1 MNPDEPGRA
10 ALIAEVARL
19 NAALDDAE
27 SRHRVVHDD
36 MLVRIELLESQASTL
51 ELMVEAYT
59 DLYEHAPVPYL
70 ALDASGVIRD
80 LNLTA
85 TTMLQTSR
93 ASLLGRP
100 LRLHVVRADRRVFLD
115 HMLQARQSS
124 RLVACELRLQAS
136 GADRPV
142 QLITR
147 RAAVDPGEGLL
158 FRTVVVDLG
167 ERRRAEDALSASHQR
182 LELALA
188 ASEAGLY
195 ETNGP
200 AGERTVSERWAQI
213 LGYEREALPTGFAL
227 GRWWTARIDPEHV
240 AAHDRALAAFLAGE
254 TTTLAV
260 ELRVRHASGRWLWVR
275 ELAQV
280 AERDRSGRAR
290 RVVGVMVDIT
300 VEKTRL
306 AEARERTG
314 QLQALAAALF
324 RVEENERR
332 ELATLLH
339 DDLGQRLVA
348 VKLQL
353 AALDREALR
362 SVQGL
367 LDETHTTVRSLA
379 FQLSPPILRDL
390 GLLAGLRWL
399 AREFMARY
407 GLAVAVDDS
416 GELPPL
422 AGDPS
427 FLLFR
432 CVRELLLNT
441 VKHAQASAASVRV
454 LLTDPNALHIVV
466 EDDGVG
472 FDPGAGLG
480 PSRSFGLLSVRER
493 LGWLGGEMVVDS
505 APGQGTRVRLV
516 VPRASPVAVRGDDR
530 LDGHDGEDDGFD
542 GDGD

>member
-1 MNPDEPGRA
+1 MAADDEASHA
-10 ALIAEVARL
+10 ALRAEVARL
-19 NAALDDAE
+19 TAALVDAE
-27 SRHRVVHDD
+27 SRHRAAHDD
-36 MLVRIELLESQASTL
+36 MLVRLEMLESQARSL

-70 ALDASGVIRD
+70 ALDAAGVIRD

-85 TTMLQTSR
+85 TTVLQASR
-93 ASLLGRP
+93 HSLIGRP
-100 LRLHVVRADRRVFLD
+100 LRLHVAPADRRGFLD
-115 HMLQARQSS
+115 HMMRARQSG
-124 RLVACELRLQAS
+124 RLVACELHLMA
-136 GADRPV
+136 GDVAVPF
-142 QLITR
+142 QLISR
-147 RAAVDPGEGLL
+147 RATVDPGDGLV
-158 FRTVVVDLG
+158 FRTVLIDLS
-167 ERRRAEDALSASHQR
+167 ERRRAEEALHGSHQR

-188 ASEAGLY
+188 ASGAGLY
-195 ETNGP
+195 EVTRP
-200 AGERTVSERWAQI
+200 AGELVVSERWAQI
-213 LGYEREALPTGFAL
+213 LGHSREHLSGAAEL
-227 GRWWTARIDPEHV
+227 GRWWVAQIDPEHL
-240 AAHDRALAAFLAGE
+240 AARERALAEFLAGE
-254 TTTLAV
+254 TTTHAA
-260 ELRVRHASGRWLWVR
+260 EFRVRHASGRWLWVR

-280 AERDRSGRAR
+280 AERDPAGRV
-290 RVVGVMVDIT
+290 RVVGVMVDVT

-306 AEARERTG
+306 AEARERTS

-399 AREFMARY
+399 AREFTARY
-407 GLAVAVDDS
+407 GLAVTVDDP

-422 AGDPS
+422 AGDPI

-441 VKHAQASAASVRV
+441 VKHARAGAAQVRAR
-454 LLTDPNALHIVV
+454 LADEDTLHIDV

-493 LGWLGGEMVVDS
+493 LGWLGGEMIVDS
-505 APGQGTRVRLV
+505 APGQGTRVRLAM
-516 VPRASPVAVRGDDR
+516 PLAGDAATAAP
-530 LDGHDGEDDGFD
+530 
-542 GDGD
+542 

>member
-1 MNPDEPGRA
+1 MDLEVADRA
-10 ALIAEVARL
+10 TLIAEVARL
-19 NAALDDAE
+19 TAALDDAE
-27 SRHRVVHDD
+27 SRHRVVHEDL
-36 MLVRIELLESQASTL
+36 LVRVELLESQASTL

-70 ALDASGVIRD
+70 ALDASGLIRD

-85 TTMLQTSR
+85 TTMLQTPR
-93 ASLLGRP
+93 TSLIGQP
-100 LRLHVVRADRRVFLD
+100 LRLHVVQADRRVFLD

-124 RLVACELRLQAS
+124 RLVACEVHLQVG
-136 GADRPV
+136 GAQLPV
-142 QLITR
+142 QLMTR
-147 RAAVDPGEGLL
+147 RAAVDPADGLL
-158 FRTVVVDLG
+158 FRTVVIDLG
-167 ERRRAEDALSASHQR
+167 ERRRAEGALSASHQR

-195 ETNGP
+195 ETSGP
-200 AGERTVSERWAQI
+200 VGERTVSERWAQI
-213 LGYEREALPTGFAL
+213 LGYAREALPTGFAL
-227 GRWWTARIDPEHV
+227 GRWWTAQIDPDHL

-280 AERDRSGRAR
+280 AERDPSGRAR
-290 RVVGVMVDIT
+290 RVVGVMVDVT

-362 SVQGL
+362 SVQAL

-407 GLAVAVDDS
+407 GLAVAVEDP

-441 VKHAQASAASVRV
+441 VKHAQASAAQVRV
-454 LLTDPNALHIVV
+454 TLTDADTVDIVV

-472 FDPGAGLG
+472 FDLRAGLG

-493 LGWLGGEMVVDS
+493 LGWLGGEMIVHS
-505 APGQGTRVRLV
+505 APGQGARVHLV
-516 VPRASPVAVRGDDR
+516 VPRASRVAVQAD
-530 LDGHDGEDDGFD
+530 DGEDRGVA
-542 GDGD
+542 GQGA

>member
-1 MNPDEPGRA
+1 MGPDDGDRA
-10 ALIAEVARL
+10 ALVAEVARL
-19 NAALDDAE
+19 TAALAE
-27 SRHRVVHDD
+27 AEERHRVVHDD
-36 MLVRIELLESQASTL
+36 LLVRLELLESQSSTL
-51 ELMVEAYT
+51 ELMVDAYT
-59 DLYEHAPVPYL
+59 DLYEYAPVPYL
-70 ALDASGVIRD
+70 ALDGAGLIRD

-85 TTMLQTSR
+85 TTMLQAAR
-93 ASLLGRP
+93 AHLLGRP
-100 LRLHVVRADRRVFLD
+100 LRLHIIPADRRVFLA
-115 HMLQARQSS
+115 HMLRARQTG
-124 RLVACELRLQAS
+124 RLVASELRLQI
-136 GADRPV
+136 GGVELPV
-142 QLITR
+142 QLISR
-147 RAAVDPGEGLL
+147 RAAVDPGDGVV
-158 FRTVVVDLG
+158 FRTVVVDLSD
-167 ERRRAEDALSASHQR
+167 RRRAEDALRGSHQR

-195 ETNGP
+195 ETSEP

-213 LGYEREALPTGFAL
+213 LGHVREYLPTGLEL
-227 GRWWTARIDPEHV
+227 GRWWTAQIDPGHL
-240 AAHDRALAAFLAGE
+240 AAHDEALAAFLVGE
-254 TTTLAV
+254 TTTLAA
-260 ELRVRHASGRWLWVR
+260 ELRVRHASGRWMWVR

-280 AERDRSGRAR
+280 AERDASGRVR

-314 QLQALAAALF
+314 QLRALAAALF
-324 RVEENERR
+324 KVEENERR

-348 VKLQL
+348 VKLRL
-353 AALDREALR
+353 AAHGREALR
-362 SVQGL
+362 SVEDL
-367 LDETHTTVRSLA
+367 LDETQTTVRSLA

-399 AREFMARY
+399 AREFTAHY
-407 GLAVAVDDS
+407 GLAVAVEDP

-422 AGDPS
+422 AGDPG

-441 VKHAQASAASVRV
+441 VKHARARTARVRV
-454 LLTDPNALHIVV
+454 ALAGADALHIDV

-472 FDPGAGLG
+472 FDLGAGLG

-505 APGQGTRVRLV
+505 APDQGTRVRLV
-516 VPRASPVAVRGDDR
+516 VPRASAIAAGGDVGVGGQ
-530 LDGHDGEDDGFD
+530 GH
-542 GDGD
+542 GD